1 MQALLAV
8 GCRVRLIYLEDLVD
22 HNGLEGTITA
32 LRAERVEIQLD
43 SSKCLEVPHGNVWLP
58 RNPEP
63 EPEPRYTD
71 TVLVM
76 RDPTRSRSADRQTRF
91 SGGARSSRG

>member
-32 LRAERVEIQLD
+32 LRDESVEVQLD
-43 SSKCLEVPHGNVWLP
+43 SGKCLEVPRGNVWLL

-63 EPEPRYTD
+63 QPRYTD

-76 RDPTRSRSADRQTRF
+76 RDPSRSRSADRQTRF
-91 SGGARSSRG
+91 SGGSRSSRG